1 MSGPTPSR
9 ISVRKTLKTGSV
21 SRQTALIAVL
31 RLVIKASSAF
41 TPLQSAAS
49 ILLKVLDQVDVWSNF
64 SLSFRIALIVS
75 NARQKAAQNTEDI
88 AALEDCF
95 SRLLDLLNGPLKD
108 AEACPPALLQ
118 RIGDLSL
125 SLQIPDSLSSACD
138 SARHV

>member
-1 MSGPTPSR
+1 
-9 ISVRKTLKTGSV
+9 VV
-21 SRQTALIAVL
+21 
-31 RLVIKASSAF
+31 
-41 TPLQSAAS
+41 S

-118 RIGDLSL
+118 RIGDLSR

-138 SARHV
+138 SAHYV